1 MVYYLGIDGGGTNS
15 RLMAVDQN
23 DAILAETFG
32 DSTNIASNSVETV
45 EANLRFLFDSFL
57 NDCQQTTNDC
67 LALCIGSAGLD
78 SDHSIH
84 VMETIIRRY
93 GFSCPILAVNDGLLA
108 LAAITK
114 AKEGIIVISGTGSIA
129 CGISREGETI
139 RCGGWGHLLDDV
151 GSGYWIGK
159 EAMISALRASDG
171 RGEKTILTDMI
182 KQDLNLLHI
191 SDCMDRVYHDLNKS
205 DIAKYS
211 VFVLNGARAGDV
223 VCYTIL
229 ERASDDLFDMA
240 DAILKKIQ
248 DDSIDVVVSGGTL
261 MKNEIL
267 YGLFADKI
275 HVHYPKIHVKKIHQK
290 PVWGAIYLAKTLT

>member
-1 MVYYLGIDGGGTNS
+1 MSYYLGIDGGGTNS

-32 DSTNIASNSVETV
+32 GSTNIASNSVEAA

-57 NDCQQTTNDC
+57 NDHQQTMDDC

-78 SDHSIH
+78 SDRSVH
-84 VMETIIRRY
+84 VMETIIQQY
-93 GFSCPILAVNDGLLA
+93 GFSCPVSAVNDGLLA
-108 LAAITK
+108 LAATTK
-114 AKEGIIVISGTGSIA
+114 AKEGIIVISGTGSIV
-129 CGISREGETI
+129 CGISRGGEI
-139 RCGGWGHLLDDV
+139 VRCGGWGHLLDDV

-159 EAMISALRASDG
+159 EAITSALRAADG

-182 KQDLNLLHI
+182 KQDLDLLHI

-229 ERASDDLFDMA
+229 EKAADDLFDMA
-240 DAILKKIQ
+240 DALLKKIQ

-267 YGLFADKI
+267 YSLFVEKMQT
-275 HVHYPKIHVKKIHQK
+275 HYPKIHVKKIHQK
-290 PVWGAIYLAKTLT
+290 PVWGAIYLAKTLA